1 MYCKYCGE
9 RVEDGSQV
17 CRFCGKKQ
25 EESGGVSID
34 MGNLFAGQNA
44 GANSPSSTVI
54 GAGVCKGNSFNIR
67 KSTTRKNISTN
78 VDNRGGLIQHSSIG
92 SVEGRIEIC
101 PYCGKELNFP
111 KPPRFCP
118 YCKEQIIE

>member
-9 RVEDGSQV
+9 RIEDGSRV

-25 EESGGVSID
+25 EGSGGVSVLID
-34 MGNLFAGQNA
+34 QSGMNAGVGAGA
-44 GANSPSSTVI
+44 GANNSVI
-54 GAGVCKGNSFNIR
+54 TGVGANIR

-92 SVEGRIEIC
+92 SVEERIGIC